1 MDHHNAVIHHS
12 SCVLS
17 RYGHGGYGPLRD
29 LLNRYE
35 RGFLAANRM
44 LERAT
49 SRSFRTGLTLFRAAL
64 PPEDLGFIH

>member
-1 MDHHNAVIHHS
+1 MLMYFEI
-12 SCVLS
+12 S
-17 RYGHGGYGPLRD
+17 RYGHHGGYGALQD

-35 RGFLAANRM
+35 RGYIAAERM
-44 LERAT
+44 LARAT